1 MKKQPEVIFFK
12 KGSLFHKIMMIFF
25 KSYIPVCL
33 IALFLLQI
41 GYTHNLKYYF
51 SLYII
56 TILFTLYILICFFIY
71 DRYNFRE
78 RIIIVLFFSIPIYF
92 YFFALFLVLGGIIS
106 LFDHNNKMQNAYV
119 NYMKIHK
126 PNYGYRTGSGLIGVD
141 TYEYRI
147 LFSNGKQVVL
157 HFMAEKDNF
166 EEGNC
171 IKIAASKNIFTVR
184 VQFKEKLNI
193 DNKKDCLSIK

>member
-78 RIIIVLFFSIPIYF
+78 RMIVVLFFSIPIYF

-106 LFDHNNKMQNAYV
+106 IFDHNNKIQNAYV

-126 PNYGYRTGSGLIGVD
+126 PDYGYRSSMHWKN

-157 HFMAEKDNF
+157 HFMSKKDDF